1 MTMLTPHALGQMQS
15 LHLAK
20 VTDNADPDG
29 RGRIK
34 AMLLATELE
43 LWASVVVPSAGPGY
57 GISCLPRMDEIVVLA
72 FVTPDQALVLG
83 SVWSD
88 QNSVPEASDPQQDH
102 YVVQTPAGTIMEF
115 DDNDGP
121 KMEIRTPQG
130 FKITVTDGN
139 GGEVEIKRG
148 GQSLKMTS
156 SEVSINSSVK
166 VSIQAA
172 TVEISASM
180 VQVDAGISRFSGVLQ
195 ADTVIANTV
204 VGTSYT
210 PGAGNI
216 W

>member
-1 MTMLTPHALGQMQS
+1 MTTLTAHAIGQMQS

-20 VTDNADPDG
+20 VTDNSDPDA

-34 AMLLATELE
+34 VMLLATELE
-43 LWASVVVPSAGPGY
+43 LWASAVVPSAGPGY
-57 GISCLPRMDEIVVLA
+57 GFSCLPKLDEIVVLA
-72 FVTPDQALVLG
+72 FITPDQPLLLG
-83 SVWSD
+83 SIWSG
-88 QNSVPEASDPQQDH
+88 QNSVPEAADPQEDH

-115 DDNDGP
+115 DDSDGP

-130 FKITVTDGN
+130 FRITVTDGN

-148 GQSLKMTS
+148 EQNIKMTS

-166 VSIQAA
+166 VSIQASM
-172 TVEISASM
+172 VNISASM
-180 VQVDAGISRFSGVLQ
+180 VQVDAGMSKFSGVVQ
-195 ADTVIANTV
+195 ADTVIANSV
-204 VGTSYT
+204 VGASYT